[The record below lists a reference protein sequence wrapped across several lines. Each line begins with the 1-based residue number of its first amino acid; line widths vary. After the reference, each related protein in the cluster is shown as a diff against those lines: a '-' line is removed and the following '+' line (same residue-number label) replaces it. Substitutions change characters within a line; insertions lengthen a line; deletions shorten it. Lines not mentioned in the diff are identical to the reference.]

1 MATVRAQK
9 GTRSFLLSVY
19 DAQGVQQ
26 LGLEVGQSPVFL
38 YEDHQGRP
46 APGLHPV
53 FTEVDLADGKWVVQG
68 HPALTLETI
77 VII

>member
-1 MATVRAQK
+1 MATVRAKK

-26 LGLEVGQSPVFL
+26 VGLEVGQSPVFL
-38 YEDHQGRP
+38 YEDRQGQP

-53 FTEVDLADGKWVVQG
+53 FKEVNLADGKWVVQG
-68 HPALTLETI
+68 HLAWS
-77 VII
+77 